1 MRGTINLI
9 SRTIALIVVFTIGFT
24 TLAGFMIGGGYLAY
38 TKISIDV
45 LQELG
50 VAINTDDHFD
60 ADAAEV
66 DITALTIED
75 WVNEFK
81 SLAQLKDTISIQFL
95 ADRYG
100 IKVVSKIPAF
110 VAQKYKEMPLTQL
123 FTAET
128 KQEFLNT
135 TLVGDIYGYEKI
147 DNPEYDAELDEGNP
161 YIWKDGNGQE
171 LIGLA
176 ALMSS
181 YTLGEILSVSKDPSV
196 LTDDLAIAE
205 VLDLKQITDLP
216 VFIASDNEFI
226 EIDRSL
232 LSKPI
237 DVWVDSDGNASNG
250 MISSIAELK
259 ITEVE
264 TGIDSL
270 TIGDIT
276 SLVSYSDQWYMWS
289 YDTENNRIL
298 LEERKDITTELA
310 DVTVATISE
319 GNLSDEIMDVELNA
333 VLGYTKDSD
342 GKWYKDG
349 KPVSGLMSS
358 LAEYKV
364 GELDTK
370 VGEVQI
376 GEISEYTYDE
386 ENGVWLDENQNP
398 ATGILAAISD
408 LTVDQV
414 SDESMLSSKIQS
426 VHVSDIMGYKKN
438 DSGEWCTEDS
448 DGNLTKVT
456 GIMSVIADSSISN
469 ASSTVDDADMY
480 KILGYTQKTD
490 ENGDL
495 VLDSSGNPIFLDE
508 SGEEVHVLMQKI
520 ARTKFADIDT
530 LTDDMTIADLIPEDE
545 RNEGYM
551 SLLPGTTTLDQL
563 PAAVDKVFRTNS
575 VYTFI
580 EKGVVQFE
588 NEEDRQKVIDKFGPG
603 SEYSGVTISQLLLIF
618 ANTP

>member
-60 ADAAEV
+60 SDSAEV

-75 WVNEFK
+75 WINEFK
-81 SLAQLKDTISIQFL
+81 SLSQLKDTISIQFL

-100 IKVVSKIPAF
+100 IKVISNLPAF
-110 VAQKYKEMPLTQL
+110 VAQKYRDMPLTQL
-123 FTAET
+123 FSEET
-128 KQEFLNT
+128 KQEFLDT
-135 TLVGDIYGYEKI
+135 TLVGDIYGYEKT
-147 DNPEYDAELDEGNP
+147 DNPEYDAELDNGNP
-161 YIWKDGNGQE
+161 YIWKDGDGQE

-181 YTLGEILSVSKDPSV
+181 YTLGEILSISQDPSV

-205 VLDLKQITDLP
+205 VLDLKRISEFS
-216 VFIASDNEFI
+216 VFIAKEDTLTEV
-226 EIDRSL
+226 DPSL

-237 DVWVDSDGNASNG
+237 KVWVDSDGNAANG
-250 MISSIAELK
+250 MIGSIAELK

-264 TGIDSL
+264 TGIDTL
-270 TIGDIT
+270 TIADIT

-289 YDTENNRIL
+289 YDSENNRVL

-319 GNLSDEIMDVELNA
+319 GNLSDEIMDIELNS
-333 VLGYTKDSD
+333 VLGYTQDPD
-342 GKWYKDG
+342 GNWCKDG
-349 KPVSGLMSS
+349 QPVSGLMSS
-358 LAEYKV
+358 IAEYKV

-376 GEISEYTYDE
+376 GEISGYTYDE
-386 ENGVWLDENQNP
+386 ETGNWLDENLNP

-426 VHVSDIMGYKKN
+426 VNIADIMRYKKN

-448 DGNLTKVT
+448 EGNLTRVT

-469 ASSTVDDADMY
+469 ASETVDDADMY

-490 ENGDL
+490 EHGEL
-495 VLDSSGNPIFLDE
+495 VLDSSGNPVFVDDN
-508 SGEEVHVLMQKI
+508 GEEVHVLMQKI

-530 LTDDMTIADLIPEDE
+530 LTDDMTIADLIPDDQ
-545 RNEGYM
+545 RNNGYM
-551 SLLPGTTTLDQL
+551 SLIPGTTTLDEL
-563 PAAVDKVFRTNS
+563 PSAVDEVFRTNS
-575 VYTFI
+575 IYTFI

-588 NEEDRQKVIDKFGPG
+588 SEDDRQKVMDKFGPG
-603 SEYSGVTISQLLLIF
+603 SDYNDVTISDLLLIF

>member
-50 VAINTDDHFD
+50 IAINTDDHFD
-60 ADAAEV
+60 ADLAEV

-75 WVNEFK
+75 WINEFK
-81 SLAQLKDTISIQFL
+81 SLSQLKDTISIQFL

-100 IKVVSKIPAF
+100 IKVISNLPAF
-110 VAQKYKEMPLTQL
+110 VAQKYRDMPLTQL
-123 FTAET
+123 FSEET
-128 KQEFLNT
+128 KQEFLDT
-135 TLVGDIYGYEKI
+135 TLVGDIYGYEKT
-147 DNPEYDAELDEGNP
+147 DNPEYDAELDSGNP
-161 YIWKDGNGQE
+161 YIWKDGDGQE

-181 YTLGEILSVSKDPSV
+181 YTLGEILSISQDPSV

-205 VLDLKQITDLP
+205 VLDLKSIGDLP
-216 VFIASDNEFI
+216 VFIAKEDTLTEV
-226 EIDRSL
+226 DPSL

-237 DVWVDSDGNASNG
+237 EVWIDSEGNAANG
-250 MISSIAELK
+250 MIGSIAEFK

-264 TGIDSL
+264 TGIDTL
-270 TIGDIT
+270 TIADIT

-289 YDTENNRIL
+289 YDSENNRIL

-319 GNLSDEIMDVELNA
+319 GNLSDEIMDIELNA
-333 VLGYTKDSD
+333 VLGYTRDSE
-342 GKWYKDG
+342 GNWCKDG
-349 KPVSGLMSS
+349 EPVSGLMSS
-358 LAEYKV
+358 IAEYKV

-376 GEISEYTYDE
+376 GEISGYTYDE
-386 ENGVWLDENQNP
+386 ETGNWLDENLNP
-398 ATGILAAISD
+398 ATGVLAAISD

-426 VHVSDIMGYKKN
+426 VNISDIMGYKKN

-448 DGNLTKVT
+448 EGNLTKVT

-469 ASSTVDDADMY
+469 ATEAVDDADMY

-490 ENGDL
+490 EHGEP

-508 SGEEVHVLMQKI
+508 NGEEVHVLMQKI

-530 LTDDMTIADLIPEDE
+530 LTDDMTIADLIPADKRE
-545 RNEGYM
+545 EGYI
-551 SLLPGTTTLDQL
+551 SLLPANTTLDAL
-563 PAAVDKVFRTNS
+563 PGAVDEVFRTNS
-575 VYTFI
+575 IYTFI
-580 EKGVVQFE
+580 EKGVVEFE
-588 NEEDRQKVIDKFGPG
+588 SEEDRQKVMDKFGPG
-603 SEYSGVTISQLLLIF
+603 SDYNDVTISDLLLIF